1 MNAFQADCERFVVCL
16 LLFSSPQLC
25 ILAFDAESETAA
37 PFIML
42 EIMRQFS
49 FQICRDFHDIFDK
62 LDIVLAEHRCDKEHG
77 RRMALLAYHTGLLH
91 GAIVSYDEQMRAN
104 PNLVRPIFLLN
115 FLYNHCMLFKNNINF
130 NPCVCRI

>member
-1 MNAFQADCERFVVCL
+1 
-16 LLFSSPQLC
+16 
-25 ILAFDAESETAA
+25 
-37 PFIML
+37 ML

-91 GAIVSYDEQMRAN
+91 GAIVSYDEQIRAN

-115 FLYNHCMLFKNNINF
+115 FILII
-130 NPCVCRI
+130 VCCSKTTLVLIRACAEFEDAEV